1 MIHALQLLCTLSS
14 IWLKKKSIK
23 KSVRCPKRCQQHQDW
38 TAAWTLLKHLS
49 DAVSQPLNKRIQD
62 KPTYTKTFW
71 GDVLSSASVNL
82 SLRRLRN
89 IIIAAMSQLRL
100 ENCTSTKFKATWGD
114 KKKKSL
120 LVSPFWN
127 ISSAYWS
134 PDPPHWVKHVRH
146 HRNTWLSVWTQRGGA
161 ALFINYPPRTINF
174 WRGGKERGRR
184 QEAKVMIGNAINSNE
199 LSMTIIIQAIW
210 HGTMKTQPLTPTDL
224 ILPSLTS
231 SFLYC

>member
-100 ENCTSTKFKATWGD
+100 ETAQALNSRQLEGI
-114 KKKKSL
+114 KKRNHSL
-120 LVSPFWN
+120 FPPSGTFPLRIDHRTPPTGWN
-127 ISSAYWS
+127 MSVITETHGSAFGLNEAEQHFSLITPREPSIS
-134 PDPPHWVKHVRH
+134 
-146 HRNTWLSVWTQRGGA
+146 G
-161 ALFINYPPRTINF
+161 
-174 WRGGKERGRR
+174 EEGRR
-184 QEAKVMIGNAINSNE
+184 EAGDRK
-199 LSMTIIIQAIW
+199 LR
-210 HGTMKTQPLTPTDL
+210 
-224 ILPSLTS
+224 
-231 SFLYC
+231 